1 MVIALVA
8 FAVGIGVGALV
19 NQLASDLPGRG
30 RVTEPHC
37 PYCGSQRRWSQWSA
51 LLAYVTG
58 QADCSSCG
66 APVRLRQPL
75 VEIALGFIYSYL
87 WMAVGPSV
95 ELLFYAL
102 YSAVFVLILITD
114 LERRLILDV
123 VTYPAMI
130 LGLIGSFFMPGVT
143 WWSALI
149 GGAIGL
155 TFFFIAA
162 IIGNVFFGAGAMGG
176 GDVKLAA
183 FIGIITGY
191 PLVIEAIVLTLL
203 VGAAVSLVLLIT
215 GVRSMRD
222 YVPYGPFLI
231 AGGMATLL
239 WGYRIVGWFFI

>member
-1 MVIALVA
+1 
-8 FAVGIGVGALV
+8 
-19 NQLASDLPGRG
+19 
-30 RVTEPHC
+30 
-37 PYCGSQRRWSQWSA
+37 
-51 LLAYVTG
+51 
-58 QADCSSCG
+58 
-66 APVRLRQPL
+66 L